1 MYDANEV
8 SRIANIYVEE
18 RVLDARKRRSG
29 SRIGK
34 QLKIVAGTAGD
45 FLITFGQKLKGQPH
59 PTAAPA
65 LIGDR

>member
-29 SRIGK
+29 SGIGK
-34 QLKIVAGTAGD
+34 QLKVVADNAGE
-45 FLITFGQKLKGQPH
+45 FLIAFGQKLKGQPQ
-59 PTAAPA
+59 PAAAPA
-65 LIGDR
+65 FIGDR